1 MLLCIYDM
9 FSLELYLWHITWDM
23 KQYDDI
29 LWCDMIT
36 DTDMMIEFLSDN
48 SDNSPLGGGEGA
60 AYVHLTQCQK
70 GMAAPGQRIS
80 WPECIPWRKLT

>member
-1 MLLCIYDM
+1 
-9 FSLELYLWHITWDM
+9 
-23 KQYDDI
+23 
-29 LWCDMIT
+29 MIT

-80 WPECIPWRKLT
+80 